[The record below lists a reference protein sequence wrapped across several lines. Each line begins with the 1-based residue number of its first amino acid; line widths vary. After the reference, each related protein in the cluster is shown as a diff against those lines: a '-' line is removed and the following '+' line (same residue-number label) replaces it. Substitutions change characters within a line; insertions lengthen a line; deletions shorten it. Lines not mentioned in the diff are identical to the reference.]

1 MGRTAIDEALL
12 SGVNLHA
19 GAEHSDGTFPH
30 NFWISPNGND
40 GAGNGSFNAP
50 YLTVRRG
57 IRQTLD
63 GRGDRL
69 IVTPGSYA
77 ETIDIGSG
85 STNGGNTNGGYAKR
99 NLQILGAPGV
109 HNGITQIV
117 GDGAT
122 AAATLRVLSGY
133 LRGFRLADIELDV
146 TTVTQPALHL
156 ETDSGED
163 ATATAG
169 SMRFTVQRVSVR
181 SAQPNVGMLFEGA
194 TLGDIED
201 CVLFGPTIGI
211 ALTGS
216 GINLPNDLS
225 FKDIDFADCVTA
237 DIAAVNTATDPT
249 TIRAVALT
257 NIWFERMK
265 HRDRGGTPVTN
276 YVNLPAGATYIN
288 VNGVDCFWARDV
300 ADDTLLV
307 LAADVVFLG
316 HSAAGV
322 ESIIGA

>member
-30 NFWISPNGND
+30 NFWVSPNGND

-50 YLTVRRG
+50 YLRIRRG
-57 IRQTLD
+57 IRQAAD
-63 GRGDRL
+63 GRGDRI

-99 NLQILGAPGV
+99 NLQILGAPGI
-109 HNGITQIV
+109 HNGITQVV

-156 ETDSGED
+156 ETDSEED

-169 SMRFTVQRVSVR
+169 SMRFKVQRVSVR
-181 SAQPNVGMLFEGA
+181 SSQPTVGMIFEGA
-194 TLGDIED
+194 TLGDVED
-201 CVLFGPTIGI
+201 CVIFGPTRGL
-211 ALTGS
+211 AFCGS
-216 GINLPNDLS
+216 SINYPNDLY
-225 FKDIDFADCVTA
+225 FRNIDFADCVTA
-237 DIAAVNTATDPT
+237 DLITVSTVADMSPT
-249 TIRAVALT
+249 SVALT

-265 HRDRGGTPVTN
+265 HWDRGGTPVTN
-276 YVNLPAGATYIN
+276 YVNFAGTMVN
-288 VNGVDCFWARDV
+288 VHGFDCYWARDV

-307 LAADVVFLG
+307 LPANVVFLG